1 MTGELLGYQYVV
13 LRLVPDV
20 AREEFLNAAVVL
32 HCQAVDFLDVGF
44 ELRPDRWRA
53 LGMDID
59 ATEIARSLEVVRRI
73 CHGER
78 IAGLPEPDRPG
89 KRFGWLA
96 APRSTVLQPGPVH
109 GGVTADPPAE
119 LIRLTECLV
128 R

>member
-1 MTGELLGYQYVV
+1 MTRELLGYQYVV

-32 HCQAVDFLDVGF
+32 HCQAVDFLDVGY
-44 ELRPDRWRA
+44 ELRPERWRA
-53 LGMDID
+53 LGADVD
-59 ATEIARSLEVVRRI
+59 TAEVGRSLEVVRRV
-73 CHGER
+73 CLGEHVS
-78 IAGLPEPDRPG
+78 GLPELASPG

-109 GGVTADPPAE
+109 GGVAADPASE
-119 LIRLTECLV
+119 LVRLTDCLV